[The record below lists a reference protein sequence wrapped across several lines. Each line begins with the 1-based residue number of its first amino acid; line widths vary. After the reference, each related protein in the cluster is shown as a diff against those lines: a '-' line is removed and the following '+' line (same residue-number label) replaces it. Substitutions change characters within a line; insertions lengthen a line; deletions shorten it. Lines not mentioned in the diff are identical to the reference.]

1 LRYYEN
7 ILKTSDNRLPQRSY
21 YIPGGKSEY
30 MLLNGIWNFKYYS
43 RDIDVETDI
52 TDWDTIPVPSCWQIH
67 GYDIINYTNI
77 NYPYPCD
84 PPYVPDENPCG
95 VYQREFTI
103 DKKWGRMYFVLEGV
117 SSCAK
122 IFVNGKYVGFTQGS
136 HLQAEFD
143 ITDFVNEGTNTL
155 RVDVLKWCVGS
166 YLEDQDFFRFNGIF
180 RDCYILQRPENH
192 INNIKI
198 DAYTDIISIK
208 SDKEAL
214 ITVCDAEGNIL
225 GETTAEKYDCKIEN
239 PILWN
244 AEKPYLYT
252 VKFNCEGEEIVQ
264 KVGIRNIEVSDK
276 YELLINGVPVK
287 LHGVNHHDTSKF
299 RGWCQSDE
307 ELREDLRLM
316 KELHINCVRT
326 SHYPPTPKFVD
337 MCDEMGF
344 YVILETDLETH
355 GFIRRH
361 AGVEYTYDVES
372 MEWPCQ
378 FPDWK
383 NEYVERMKR
392 AVYRDY
398 NHASVIM
405 WSTGN
410 ESGYGANHTAM
421 INWLK
426 TLDDRRLI
434 HCEDATRKGDFNDP
448 TVYSRMY
455 LQNCELEEKA
465 QDPEIKMP
473 IFLCE
478 YSHAMGNGPGDV
490 YYYNE
495 LFDKYPKL
503 IGGCIWEWADHV
515 VMKDGVQCY
524 GGDFEG
530 ELTHDNNFCCDGMVF
545 PDRSFKAGTYEIKA
559 AYQPIRTY
567 FENNVLTVH
576 NRLDFTSLDGFDF
589 IYTIVK
595 DGEVIAENKLV
606 LPVEPHGDYDIEIE
620 VPDVT
625 AKYGLYLNTSLLKDG
640 KEVAHT
646 QHELEC
652 KIESKPTAP
661 LAELTEDDK
670 TIVAKGDGFEYIFE
684 KLYGNFT
691 SIRIDGEEKLADR
704 FTLTTWRAPID
715 NESYL
720 KTKWGNYDIWSGE
733 NMDCLFSKIYSCEVK
748 DGRIEVSGSLA
759 GVSRKPFFRYTMTVT
774 IYSDSKVEYDLR
786 GSFAEKVFMIFPRL
800 GFEFAMPGENKAFEY
815 FGCGPFESYCDSH
828 HASKVGMYSSSAD
841 KEYVP
846 YINPQEHGNH
856 VKTKLLAIDGLRF
869 EADTEFEI
877 NVSNYTSEVLTK
889 ARHTNELS
897 TDGKTHVRI
906 DCKSTGVGSAACG
919 QWPLPEFRFT
929 DREINFKFSFSKE

>member
-1 LRYYEN
+1 Y
-7 ILKTSDNRLPQRSY
+7 
-21 YIPGGKSEY
+21 
-30 MLLNGIWNFKYYS
+30 
-43 RDIDVETDI
+43 
-52 TDWDTIPVPSCWQIH
+52 
-67 GYDIINYTNI
+67 
-77 NYPYPCD
+77 
-84 PPYVPDENPCG
+84 
-95 VYQREFTI
+95 
-103 DKKWGRMYFVLEGV
+103 
-117 SSCAK
+117 
-122 IFVNGKYVGFTQGS
+122 VNGEYVGYTQGS

-143 ITDFVNEGTNTL
+143 ITDFVTEGKNTL
-155 RVDVLKWCVGS
+155 RVDVLKWCVSS

-192 INNIKI
+192 IVNIKI
-198 DAYTDIISIK
+198 DAYTDTISVK
-208 SDKEAL
+208 LDKEASISVFDKEGTL
-214 ITVCDAEGNIL
+214 IGEADASE
-225 GETTAEKYDCKIEN
+225 YDFKIEN
-239 PILWN
+239 PVLWN

-252 VKFNCEGEEIVQ
+252 VKFVSDGEEIVR
-264 KVGIRNIEVSDK
+264 KVGIRKIEVSDK
-276 YELLINGVPVK
+276 YELLINGVAVK
-287 LHGVNHHDTSKF
+287 LHGVNHHDTSKY

-307 ELREDLRLM
+307 ELMEDLRLM
-316 KELHINCVRT
+316 KELHINCIRT

-355 GFIRRH
+355 GFIRRN
-361 AGVEYTYDVES
+361 AGVQYVYDVET

-378 FPDWK
+378 FPDWEK
-383 NEYVERMKR
+383 EFVERMQR

-398 NHASVIM
+398 NHPSVIF

-410 ESGYGANHTAM
+410 ESGYGVNHTAM

-426 TLDDRRLI
+426 TLNDGRLI
-434 HCEDATRKGDFNDP
+434 HCEDASRLGSINDP

-455 LQNCELEEKA
+455 LQNEELEKTA
-465 QDPEIKMP
+465 QDPDIKMP
-473 IFLCE
+473 VFLCE

-490 YYYNE
+490 YSYNE

-503 IGGCIWEWADHV
+503 VGGCIWEWADHV

-576 NRLDFTSLDGFDF
+576 NRLDFTSLAEYEFV
-589 IYTIVK
+589 YTVEK
-595 DGEVIAENKLV
+595 DGEVLSENKISLNTK
-606 LPVEPHGDYDIEIE
+606 PHCDTEIKIE

-625 AKYGLYLNTSLLKDG
+625 AKYGLYLNCELYKNG
-640 KEVAHT
+640 KKVAHT
-646 QHELEC
+646 QHQLEC
-652 KIESKPTAP
+652 KIVAKTESE
-661 LAELTEDDK
+661 LAKLEEDDRF
-670 TIVAKGDGFEYIFE
+670 IIAKGDGFEYKFE

-691 SIRIDGEEKLADR
+691 SIKIDGKEKLADR
-704 FTLTTWRAPID
+704 FTLTSWRAPID

-748 DGRIEVSGSLA
+748 DGRIAVSGSIA
-759 GVSRKPFFRYTMTVT
+759 GVSRKPYYRYTMTVS
-774 IYSDSKVEYDLR
+774 IYSDSKVEFDMN
-786 GSFAEKVFMIFPRL
+786 GSIADKVFMIFPRL
-800 GFEFAMPGENKAFEY
+800 GFEFSMPEENKEFEY
-815 FGCGPFESYCDSH
+815 FGCGPFESYSDTH
-828 HASKVGMYSSSAD
+828 HASKVGKYQSSAD

-846 YINPQEHGNH
+846 YIKPQEHGNH
-856 VKTKLLAIDGLRF
+856 IKTKYLLIDGLKF
-869 EADTEFEI
+869 ETDTEFDI
-877 NVSNYTSEVLTK
+877 NVSNYTSKVLTEAK
-889 ARHTNELS
+889 HTNEIT

-906 DCKSTGVGSAACG
+906 DYKNNGIGSGSCG

-929 DREINFKFSFSKE
+929 DKEINFRFSFSKA